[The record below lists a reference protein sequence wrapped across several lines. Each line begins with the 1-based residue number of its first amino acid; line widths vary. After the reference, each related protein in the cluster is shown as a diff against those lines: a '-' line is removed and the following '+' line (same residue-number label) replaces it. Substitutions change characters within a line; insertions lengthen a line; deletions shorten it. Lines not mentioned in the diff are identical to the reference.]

1 MSSLNERA
9 VLSPSTRTSTLSR
22 MEGTEYDVLVIGGG
36 VTGAGTALDAA
47 SRGLSV
53 ALVEMRDWAAGTSS
67 RSGKLIHGGLRY
79 LEQLNFKLVH
89 ESLTERGLMLK
100 TLCPHLTRP
109 IQFIYPIQHRVW
121 ERPYMGMGMILY
133 DTIGGAGAVPRHKHL
148 TRGGIRAI
156 APGLDETKMA
166 GALTF
171 YDVQM
176 DDARHTVELVR
187 TAAQQ
192 GADVAPAIKVVGLL
206 KESDAVVGA
215 KVADLQTGRVFDI
228 RARRVIN
235 ATGPWA
241 DVLQD
246 MAGGKPS
253 FTVTQS
259 KGVHILVP
267 REKIDCSI
275 SMFVRAEDSVLF
287 VRTWGRHWLIGTTD
301 TPWKGG
307 LDHPVATSED
317 IDYLLRNLNRVLRK
331 PITVDDIDGVFAGLR
346 PLVGGRPG
354 ATSKLS
360 REHAIETTVPGFTTI
375 VGGKYTTY
383 RVMAKDVIDEAT
395 KGMGRSIPACR
406 TATIPLL
413 GARSLEANTPLLRAW
428 ASRIGLSEQS
438 TTHLLGRYGVLTEE
452 LLEQIEARPELAE
465 PIAGCPEYLAVEAV
479 YSVTHEGALHLDDV
493 LTRRTHIAILTRDRG
508 VAAAPE
514 VAALIAP
521 FLDWDEAAAAQ
532 EVAHYL
538 DRVAVEVAAQQVPTD
553 TEAIA
558 IRSAVKDFR
567 LVVAE
572 SIPPSE
578 GD

>member
-1 MSSLNERA
+1 MPAASERST
-9 VLSPSTRTSTLSR
+9 LSPSNRNDTLAR
-22 MEGTEYDVLVIGGG
+22 MTGTTYDVLVIGGG

-79 LEQLNFKLVH
+79 LEQLNFKLVR
-89 ESLTERGLMLK
+89 ESLRERGLMLQ

-121 ERPYMGMGMILY
+121 ERPYMGAGLILY
-133 DTIGGAGAVPRHKHL
+133 DTLGGAGAVPHHRHL
-148 TRGGIRAI
+148 TLGGIRAI
-156 APGLDETKMA
+156 APGLDESKMA

-171 YDVQM
+171 YDVQI

-192 GADVAPAIKVVGLL
+192 GADVAPAMKVVGLL
-206 KESDAVVGA
+206 KEDGAVVGA
-215 KVADLQTGRVFDI
+215 KVADLESGQVLEI
-228 RARRVIN
+228 HARRVIN

-241 DVLQD
+241 DILQD

-253 FTVTQS
+253 FKVTQS

-267 REKIDCSI
+267 REKIDSQI

-301 TPWKGG
+301 TPWKGE
-307 LDHPVATSED
+307 LDSPTATAQDVE
-317 IDYLLRNLNRVLRK
+317 YLLRNLNRVLRK

-395 KGMGRSIPACR
+395 KGMGRPIPPCSTER
-406 TATIPLL
+406 IPML
-413 GARSLEANTPLLRAW
+413 GARCAGRADARHPRSCQGSRPFGGERHAPPRALRRAHVGGP
-428 ASRIGLSEQS
+428 R
-438 TTHLLGRYGVLTEE
+438 
-452 LLEQIEARPELAE
+452 
-465 PIAGCPEYLAVEAV
+465 
-479 YSVTHEGALHLDDV
+479 
-493 LTRRTHIAILTRDRG
+493 RDRRGAGSGPPDPG
-508 VAAAPE
+508 VHGVPACGGRLRGHPRGCAAP
-514 VAALIAP
+514 
-521 FLDWDEAAAAQ
+521 
-532 EVAHYL
+532 
-538 DRVAVEVAAQQVPTD
+538 R
-553 TEAIA
+553 
-558 IRSAVKDFR
+558 
-567 LVVAE
+567 
-572 SIPPSE
+572 
-578 GD
+578 